1 MPAYAVLG
9 AQWGDEGKGK
19 IVDYLAEKADI
30 VARFSGGNNAGHTV
44 ISDKGKFEFH
54 LIPSG
59 ILWPKVTSIIGNGVV
74 IDPSVLAQEIE
85 GLNDREVDTSRLLIS
100 ERAHVIM
107 PYHVLLD
114 GLEEEARG
122 SDALGTTRKGIG
134 PVYTDKAARIGIRV
148 GDLLDP
154 EWLLSRLEN
163 ILRIKNLIITK
174 IYEADPLKLDEV
186 FETCKLWA
194 EQLRPYVA
202 PVESILYQALLDNK
216 KVILEGAQGVLLD
229 LDHGT
234 YPYVTSSYPSIG
246 GACTGLGISPQS
258 ITGVVGVFK
267 AYSTRVGGGPFPTEL
282 TNSVGDAIRERAW
295 EYGTTTGRPRRCGW
309 FDAISAKYS
318 ARVNGFTSIVLT
330 RLDVLD
336 GFSPK
341 ICVGYRLDGKVID
354 ELPGSV
360 SALER
365 CEPVLEEHSAWEQPT
380 ESVTRL
386 DDLPKEALSYVKRL
400 QELIGCPINLI
411 STGPQ
416 RHETV
421 QINPIL

>member
-19 IVDYLAEKADI
+19 IVDYLAQDADI

-44 ISDKGKFEFH
+44 ISGKGKFEFH

-59 ILWPKVTSIIGNGVV
+59 ILWPEVTSIIGNGVV
-74 IDPSVLAQEIE
+74 IDPGVLTQEIK
-85 GLNDREVDTSRLLIS
+85 GLNARGVSTDKLFIS

-114 GLEEEARG
+114 RLEEQRRG
-122 SDALGTTRKGIG
+122 AAALGTTGKGIG

-148 GDLLDP
+148 GDLLDV
-154 EWLLSRLEN
+154 ETLLYRLET
-163 ILRIKNLIITK
+163 ILEGKNEVISK
-174 IYEADPLKLDEV
+174 VYGAEPLKLEDL
-186 FETCKLWA
+186 FETCKQWA
-194 EQLRPYVA
+194 EQLHPYVA
-202 PVESILYQALLDNK
+202 SVETMIYEALEDGKRIL
-216 KVILEGAQGVLLD
+216 LEGAQGVLLD

-246 GACTGLGISPQS
+246 GASTGLGVSPQS
-258 ITGVVGVFK
+258 IAGIVGVFK
-267 AYSTRVGGGPFPTEL
+267 AYTTRVGGGPFPTEL
-282 TNSVGDAIRERAW
+282 TNSVGEAIRERAW

-309 FDAISAKYS
+309 FDAVAARYS
-318 ARVNGFTSIVLT
+318 SRVNGYTSVVLT

-341 ICVGYRLDGKVID
+341 ICVAYKLDGRTIED
-354 ELPGSV
+354 FPGGV
-360 SALER
+360 AALER
-365 CEPVLEEHSAWEQPT
+365 CEPIFEDHLAWEQPT
-380 ESVTRL
+380 ASVTRL
-386 DDLPKEALSYVKRL
+386 EDLPREATSYVKRL
-400 QELIGCPINLI
+400 EELIGRPISLI
-411 STGPQ
+411 STGPE

-421 QINPIL
+421 QISPLM